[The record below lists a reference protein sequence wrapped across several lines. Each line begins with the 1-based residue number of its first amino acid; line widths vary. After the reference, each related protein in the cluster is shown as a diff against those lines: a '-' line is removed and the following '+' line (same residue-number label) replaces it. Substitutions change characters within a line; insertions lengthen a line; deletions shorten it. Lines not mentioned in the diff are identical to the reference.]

1 MTMLKRIPRERAAR
15 LIAEARRL
23 PQSDPATRYPAWYL
37 HRWHFLP
44 EGYLSRRSA
53 AGYDRGI
60 RQLYNAGVEQ
70 ELIKKLTHRIAAA
83 RPPSVIELGCG
94 PGRLLT
100 ALADSRVAR
109 RIVGVDLS
117 PYLLERAQHRLG
129 PCDVTLMH
137 ADATEMYFTR
147 IVRRH
152 QPSGFEIHD
161 YVLTYKKRPEDFLLA
176 SHALRMLV
184 HPSGKTADGD
194 IQRDSAAA
202 HNRGD
207 LAMGHCPMVIFGAAT
222 SRRGGA
228 GAAACRGFVGFFGLS
243 GPSSG

>member
-137 ADATEMYFTR
+137 ADATETPEPDGAFDAAVAAHYIGHLPESLR
-147 IVRRH
+147 PRAVQELARLVRPGGQVVVADH
-152 QPSGFEIHD
+152 AWHPWPGHA
-161 YVLTYKKRPEDFLLA
+161 LLA
-176 SHALRMLV
+176 LRHASR
-184 HPSGKTADGD
+184 HASGLIKL
-194 IQRDSAAA
+194 QVFERLESRDT
-202 HNRGD
+202 
-207 LAMGHCPMVIFGAAT
+207 GAT
-222 SRRGGA
+222 
-228 GAAACRGFVGFFGLS
+228 
-243 GPSSG
+243 P